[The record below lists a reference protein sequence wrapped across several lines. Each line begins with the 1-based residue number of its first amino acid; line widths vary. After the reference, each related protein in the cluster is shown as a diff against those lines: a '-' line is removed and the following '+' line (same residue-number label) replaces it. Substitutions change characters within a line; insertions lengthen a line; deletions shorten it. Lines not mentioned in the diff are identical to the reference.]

1 MRTSFRT
8 VPLRGLRL
16 LVLCAAASAA
26 LYSASCSS
34 SDSKE
39 GEGNAELTDVIY
51 QGETNDEALE
61 AFLAGKPAD
70 NAAHAP
76 AFDSP
81 TEGAML
87 DGATAPT
94 FSWHDGPS
102 TAFPSAPTLRFAS
115 PAPRA
120 VSSPLAELF
129 GPERA
134 AHAHGAPFNGTGY
147 WLVFSGSADAKLV
160 RVFTGETSYTPAAP
174 DWEKIHK
181 AGGTITVSIS
191 AGIFTENNLDT
202 DGGPYKGKALTFT
215 VK

>member
-8 VPLRGLRL
+8 GPLRSLRL

-34 SDSKE
+34 SDTTE

-61 AFLAGKPAD
+61 ALLAGKPVD
-70 NAAHAP
+70 NPAHA
-76 AFDSP
+76 AVFDSP
-81 TEGAML
+81 AEGAML
-87 DGATAPT
+87 DGATPAK
-94 FSWHDGPS
+94 FAWHTGAS
-102 TAFPSAPTLRFAS
+102 TALFSAPTLRFAS

-120 VSSPLAELF
+120 VASPLTELF

-134 AHAHGAPFNGTGY
+134 VHAHGVPFNSTGY
-147 WLVFSGSADAKLV
+147 WLVFSASTDAKLV
-160 RVFTGETSYTPAAP
+160 RVFTGEASYTPDAAA
-174 DWEKIHK
+174 WEKIHK
-181 AGGTITVSIS
+181 AGGTITVSITS
-191 AGIFTENNLDT
+191 GIFTENNLDT